1 MEHRHYGWMALCTA
15 LGLIVFAGHVQA
27 ESHGDDP
34 ALEDAVAY
42 AGRWATEPALCAR
55 DEEED
60 QAITL
65 GPSHFEGGGASC
77 DMEVA
82 EEGDNVWEAQLD
94 CPADDMATDE
104 RIRMSL
110 EAGDE
115 AEDDVLTLTYL
126 DREDFEVTLMR
137 CPGPGE

>member
-15 LGLIVFAGHVQA
+15 LGLALFASHVQA

-42 AGRWATEPALCAR
+42 SGRWATEPALCER

-65 GPSHFEGGGASC
+65 GPSRIEGSEASC
-77 DMEVA
+77 DMEVT

-126 DREDFEVTLMR
+126 DREDHEVTLVR